1 MKFHELENLLDL
13 EFDGDVTDF
22 RLHGKELLN
31 WGAETEEEYNQAAEK
46 IDAISYSGNGW
57 SVYAWYD
64 VSGFDYWMNQQEEQN
79 YINITVAFDSDEIDG
94 NEIPNIQKA
103 LDSAYEDAY
112 AISENYDY
120 IPNRMEYKSGG
131 SVKSHYNTG
140 RSWHLDRQKY
150 NKSEDWEK
158 PLNKRGASK
167 RSNVKSGLKGK
178 SKKYM
183 YVPNYMIRGAEIN
196 NKGKVSDIDG
206 ANILD
211 GIYVKGGTKFANGG
225 GVADSYS
232 IQGVT
237 LKKGDKFQVGDDSSI
252 YTFHGIIKNNRF
264 GFDEIVASS
273 DWEGKIKPIWRVD
286 TMEGN
291 KLYIK
296 KFANG
301 GGIEDIESEI
311 NNLYSKSNF
320 INDDF
325 NWKTK
330 LLEMLQDESVDA
342 YDIYQS
348 LNENQKEEVLKELY
362 EMDNDMGSYGDG
374 DIETSR
380 ENLEILLEGAK
391 NGKKYSELPRNYAN
405 GGKVDI
411 SEFSVS
417 DKKLFQCL
425 ISVLNS
431 VHDLVGND
439 NVIDRFIDTHNNKY
453 VFLIK
458 NNESNTELQEQ
469 LSYNIMVMSECR
481 DYLDYSGVRFENN
494 ILTIPVKIDL
504 KFANGGGINSGRD
517 LLFKSKQP
525 HEQKY
530 KRKREWKEYKKEG
543 WLDSIFANGGGVDN
557 ILPKGELT
565 NKNNLLLKYEKVGD
579 NYEFYIYKPIT
590 KEISGYNKTNYVCE
604 NLNCPM
610 KMKYNQ
616 FINYLYAEMYIDD
629 KKYANGG
636 GISEDIY
643 AISAVRESD
652 KQVDIISTH
661 KTYKAASNKLDKMF
675 KNGEANF
682 DVYETWRVRKLSESN
697 EYKNGGSVNKYKY
710 IPNYMVESVEVERNG
725 KTTEIDGDK
734 ILDGLY
740 VKGKTKF
747 DNGGGVGNIRDFD
760 NKMALI
766 NLDMIHEYAV
776 KLDEIVTDES
786 ELEEWVKMKLTRVEQ
801 NVADVKH
808 SLVGWDKFEGGGM
821 IFKKQLL
828 HIVTY
833 AKDLINMIKA
843 GSKLMSWQE
852 AKLAISADNIDG
864 IYHHINYLY
873 KKQADKFD
881 KYIGEKYENGGGVSE
896 WKRGTSVKFKTRKE
910 AEKNLDLKKNQ
921 NESDIEFKNLRVEKV
936 EGNELNRGWVV
947 VFDFKRKYANGGN
960 VGRDLLF
967 KSKQPHEQ
975 RYKRKR
981 EWKEYKKE
989 GWFGDWFKDGGSV
1002 WVSPHVIA
1010 MHDYIIKSY
1019 GFLLPNEREAG
1030 FDTFTYSDF
1039 AEKLKSNYDIKNPR
1053 NKEVYDYLNHLGSI
1067 SMFSGNVSD
1076 MKKVE
1081 ERMSTADVK
1090 YANGGGVEETKSFT
1104 GYLGE
1109 VISINMVETALGRKI
1124 NPWQDDVITL
1134 DGVKYK
1140 KVYLR
1145 PEYKQI

>member
-1 MKFHELENLLDL
+1 
-13 EFDGDVTDF
+13 
-22 RLHGKELLN
+22 
-31 WGAETEEEYNQAAEK
+31 
-46 IDAISYSGNGW
+46 
-57 SVYAWYD
+57 
-64 VSGFDYWMNQQEEQN
+64 
-79 YINITVAFDSDEIDG
+79 
-94 NEIPNIQKA
+94 
-103 LDSAYEDAY
+103 
-112 AISENYDY
+112 
-120 IPNRMEYKSGG
+120 
-131 SVKSHYNTG
+131 
-140 RSWHLDRQKY
+140 
-150 NKSEDWEK
+150 
-158 PLNKRGASK
+158 
-167 RSNVKSGLKGK
+167 
-178 SKKYM
+178 
-183 YVPNYMIRGAEIN
+183 
-196 NKGKVSDIDG
+196 
-206 ANILD
+206 
-211 GIYVKGGTKFANGG
+211 
-225 GVADSYS
+225 
-232 IQGVT
+232 
-237 LKKGDKFQVGDDSSI
+237 
-252 YTFHGIIKNNRF
+252 
-264 GFDEIVASS
+264 
-273 DWEGKIKPIWRVD
+273 
-286 TMEGN
+286 
-291 KLYIK
+291 
-296 KFANG
+296 
-301 GGIEDIESEI
+301 
-311 NNLYSKSNF
+311 
-320 INDDF
+320 
-325 NWKTK
+325 
-330 LLEMLQDESVDA
+330 MLQDESVDA

-391 NGKKYSELPRNYAN
+391 NGKKYSELPPNYAN

-504 KFANGGGINSGRD
+504 KKF
-517 LLFKSKQP
+517 
-525 HEQKY
+525 
-530 KRKREWKEYKKEG
+530 
-543 WLDSIFANGGGVDN
+543 
-557 ILPKGELT
+557 
-565 NKNNLLLKYEKVGD
+565 
-579 NYEFYIYKPIT
+579 
-590 KEISGYNKTNYVCE
+590 
-604 NLNCPM
+604 
-610 KMKYNQ
+610 
-616 FINYLYAEMYIDD
+616 
-629 KKYANGG
+629 ANGG

-852 AKLAISADNIDG
+852 DKLAISADNIDG
-864 IYHHINYLY
+864 ICHHINYLY

-881 KYIGEKYENGGGVSE
+881 KYIG
-896 WKRGTSVKFKTRKE
+896 
-910 AEKNLDLKKNQ
+910 D
-921 NESDIEFKNLRVEKV
+921 
-936 EGNELNRGWVV
+936 
-947 VFDFKRKYANGGN
+947 KYANGGN

-989 GWFGDWFKDGGSV
+989 GWLD
-1002 WVSPHVIA
+1002 
-1010 MHDYIIKSY
+1010 
-1019 GFLLPNEREAG
+1019 
-1030 FDTFTYSDF
+1030 
-1039 AEKLKSNYDIKNPR
+1039 
-1053 NKEVYDYLNHLGSI
+1053 
-1067 SMFSGNVSD
+1067 SMF
-1076 MKKVE
+1076 
-1081 ERMSTADVK
+1081 
-1090 YANGGGVEETKSFT
+1090 ANGGGV
-1104 GYLGE
+1104 
-1109 VISINMVETALGRKI
+1109 
-1124 NPWQDDVITL
+1124 
-1134 DGVKYK
+1134 
-1140 KVYLR
+1140 
-1145 PEYKQI
+1145 